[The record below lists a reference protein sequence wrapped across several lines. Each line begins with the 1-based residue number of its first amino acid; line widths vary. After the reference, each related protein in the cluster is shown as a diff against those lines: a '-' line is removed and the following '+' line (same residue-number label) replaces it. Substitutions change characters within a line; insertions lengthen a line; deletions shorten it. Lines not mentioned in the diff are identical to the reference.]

1 MDKKN
6 VEIKNLGAANKV
18 AQKTCS
24 TQTDSEINETISSQ
38 STQSNLKNT
47 SMRTGK
53 RTRLDN
59 IMSEDDEEEEK
70 IIDRSKNRLRLQI
83 LTKTPTNAAK
93 PGCGKAPKK
102 DIPKNNSESNKE
114 NFLVY
119 NVSYNFKI
127 ARILKHINS

>member
-6 VEIKNLGAANKV
+6 VEIKNLRAANKV
-18 AQKTCS
+18 AQNTCS
-24 TQTDSEINETISSQ
+24 TQTDSEINEAVSSQ
-38 STQSNLKNT
+38 STQSNLKNN

-59 IMSEDDEEEEK
+59 IMSEDDEGEEK
-70 IIDRSKNRLRLQI
+70 INDRSKSRLRLQI
-83 LTKTPTNAAK
+83 LTKTPTTV
-93 PGCGKAPKK
+93 KAPKK
-102 DIPKNNSESNKE
+102 DIPKDNSESNKE

-127 ARILKHINS
+127 SRILKHINSRIFST